1 MGSSLLNT
9 IEAITL
15 GTLDTLYS
23 VVSLLKQKH
32 LTGGVSVYTV
42 THHNIDGLD
51 LRSSN
56 LRNNFQGGNNLR
68 VKQSEIKTVDLYQFS
83 ENELDSP
90 TYNSDYIGRLYHL
103 NDVSTNQRKSFITE
117 ESFGNFEFLLRLRNT
132 NYKTVGQK
140 YQSIST
146 ASIVS
151 KDYEADPLL
160 NANEQNTAR
169 MLTNTEYGSEYEV
182 GVIAKSLILHPELK
196 KYSEPFR
203 NSLKTVTQSIDDKL
217 GILNKNSSTYFNLSP
232 QNTLAN
238 TFDVS
243 TSHLDRTYSRELEI
257 KQPNIVGNLMRGDY
271 SYLRN
276 YSFNEYLQGG
286 KANYGDEIDVSNPYI
301 HAGRIKMTPDGI
313 FDYYS
318 SRREDIIGAGFY
330 SYNRGYVFGDYGDKI
345 EKYYVGDGM
354 HPEDDVKIQR
364 DNEGNLLSMYYS
376 EHDNGKPAGIIKHS
390 ELESFTRVEDGVSN
404 VSSLIKKTNEL
415 FENYKIGSM
424 VNRFHSYDLHKDD
437 ELVSSKSEKYG
448 ISRGRNL
455 LRANGGVSDETGYE
469 NPYCRVWTKH
479 HQYSK
484 LSRRIRPFYGDTEPM
499 QLSSIQ
505 GLYGGTMR
513 PNGGDGRLGNFSVL
527 KDNGFVKIAS
537 EHNGGASL
545 EGGDVRK
552 YMFSIENLAWRDIDL
567 DGAQISKEQQ
577 GPNNGRIMWF
587 PPYNLK
593 FTENV
598 NVDWNATKFIGRGE
612 QIYTYVNTDRSGTL
626 SFTMLIDHPSL
637 INKWRG
643 TSLDVEETDEREN
656 DLLRFFAG
664 CGTLDGRLDDGAN
677 SEVVLTGKPITNN
690 KKLGSRSKD
699 VAIIVFFP
707 NNFSGHYDNVSE
719 GLNKLRDY
727 ECSNG
732 VICNYTDDDMSE
744 QILHEGNEVNT
755 SIAGLNVGTYDLSIK
770 TLIELSV
777 FNGQDDGF
785 EFYSIFDPQHGIS
798 NLNNLI
804 TEDEIFGDKFEDIH
818 IDSIDVYGCAS
829 SHGRKENNVK
839 LEERRAEFLKNAIIL
854 NCNSITEEDFNR
866 PFQKAEIPANDLDPA
881 HPDVNKIDAK
891 IGRCAYAIFHVSWNE
906 ATTTTAEPY
915 EEETINVN
923 EDVIEGYGLE
933 NVAEEQM
940 NEYVSTSTEVVDDYR
955 HDNEYLYFS
964 EIDYDDVA
972 YQRIINKVRYF
983 NPAFHSVTPE
993 GFNARLTFLHQC
1005 TRQGP
1010 TIDLSSGRVDKSS
1023 SDMLKYAG
1031 NLAFGRPPYCILRI
1045 GDFFHTKICITS
1057 ISIDYDNGSGIQWD
1071 LNPEGAG
1078 VQPMYANVNM
1088 NFNFIGGQDLAGPI
1102 ERLQNAVTSNY
1113 YANASVYDHKADVKG
1128 ESMYDVTV
1136 NVPKKDV
1143 SKGETNVPV
1152 SDEDVNGTFDTNIG
1166 DNVETELSNLYKNSI
1181 KGYKK

>member
-15 GTLDTLYS
+15 GTLDALYS

-42 THHNIDGLD
+42 THQDINGFD

-56 LRNNFQGGNNLR
+56 LRNNFQKGTHLR
-68 VKQSEIKTVDLYQFS
+68 VEKKDIKSTNAYKFAEE
-83 ENELDSP
+83 ENLEYPAIDSP
-90 TYNSDYIGRLYHL
+90 GWIGRLYHL
-103 NDVSTNQRKSFITE
+103 PDTVLNPTQNFITE
-117 ESFGNFEFLLRLRNT
+117 EAFGNFEFLLRKRNT

-140 YQSIST
+140 YSSIPT

-151 KDYEADPLL
+151 HDYESDPLL
-160 NANEQNTAR
+160 NAKEQHIGR

-182 GVIAKSLILHPELK
+182 GVAKSLLLHSELNK
-196 KYSEPFR
+196 HSEPFR
-203 NSLKTVTQSIDDKL
+203 NALKTITQSIDDKL
-217 GILNKNSSTYFNLSP
+217 GILNWNSSTYFNFKP
-232 QNTLAN
+232 EKNTLAN
-238 TFDVS
+238 TFGVS
-243 TSHLDRTYSRELEI
+243 TSHLDRIYSKELLS
-257 KQPNIVGNLMRGDY
+257 KLPTTVGKLMRGEF

-276 YSFNEYLQGG
+276 YSFNEYVQGG
-286 KANYGDEIDVSNPYI
+286 KSNYGDTIDVSNPYV

-318 SRREDIIGAGFY
+318 SRREDIIGCGFY
-330 SYNRGYVFGDYGDKI
+330 SYNRGYVFGDDGDKI
-345 EKYYVGDGM
+345 EKYYVNDGM
-354 HPEDDVKIQR
+354 HPESDIKIQR
-364 DNEGNLLSMYYS
+364 GNEGNLTSMYYS
-376 EHDNGKPAGIIKHS
+376 EHDNGKPAGIVKHS
-390 ELESFTRVEDGVSN
+390 ELESFTRIEDGVSN
-404 VSSLIKKTNEL
+404 VSALIRKTNEL
-415 FENYKIGSM
+415 FENCKIGSM

-437 ELVSSKSEKYG
+437 EFVSSKSEKYG

-455 LRANGGVSDETGYE
+455 LRADDAVTDETGYE

-484 LSRRIRPFYGDTEPM
+484 LSRRIRPFYGDTAPM
-499 QLSSIQ
+499 QLSAIQ
-505 GLYGGTMR
+505 GLYGETMR
-513 PNGGDGRLGNFSVL
+513 PNDGAGRLGRFSVL
-527 KDNGFVKIAS
+527 KDNGFVKVSS
-537 EHNGGASL
+537 EHKGGKSL
-545 EGGDVRK
+545 ETEDVKK

-567 DGAQISKEQQ
+567 EGAGISEEQR
-577 GPNNGRIMWF
+577 GPNKGRIMWF

-626 SFTMLIDHPSL
+626 SFTMLIDHPSI

-643 TSLDVEETDEREN
+643 TSLEVEEIDKREN

-677 SEVVLTGKPITNN
+677 TQITINDGPATNN

-699 VAIIVFFP
+699 VAIMVFFP

-719 GLNKLRDY
+719 GLNKLREY

-732 VICNYTDDDMSE
+732 ITCDYTDDDMSE
-744 QILHEGNEVNT
+744 QILHEGNDINT
-755 SIAGLNVGTYDLSIK
+755 SIAGLNNGTYALSIK

-798 NLNNLI
+798 NLNSLI
-804 TEDEIFGDKFEDIH
+804 TENSIFGDTFEDIH

-829 SHGRKENNVK
+829 SHGTRENNIK
-839 LEERRAEFLKNAIIL
+839 LEERRAEFLKNALIL
-854 NCNSITEEDFNR
+854 NCKNLKEEDFNR

-906 ATTTTAEPY
+906 ATTTTAEQY
-915 EEETINVN
+915 EEETININ

-933 NVAEEQM
+933 NETEEQA
-940 NEYVSTSTEVVDDYR
+940 NEYVSVSTEAVDNYNC
-955 HDNEYLYFS
+955 DNEYLYFS

-983 NPAFHSVTPE
+983 NPMFHSVTPE

-1010 TIDLSSGRVDKSS
+1010 TIDLSSGRVDKTS

-1057 ISIDYDNGSGIQWD
+1057 ISIDYDNGGGIQWD

-1078 VQPMYANVNM
+1078 VQPMYANVNI
-1088 NFNFIGGQDLAGPI
+1088 NFYFIGGQDLAGPI

-1113 YANASVYDHKADVKG
+1113 YANASVYDNKADVKG

-1143 SKGETNVPV
+1143 GKDSEDTTVT
-1152 SDEDVNGTFDTNIG
+1152 DEDANGFYEFDTSDLG
-1166 DNVETELSNLYKNSI
+1166 RLYRDKIS
-1181 KGYKK
+1181 GLKK

>member
-1 MGSSLLNT
+1 MGNNLLNT
-9 IEAITL
+9 IKAITL
-15 GTLDTLYS
+15 GALDTLYYT
-23 VVSLLKQKH
+23 VSLLKQKH
-32 LTGGVSVYTV
+32 LTGGVSMYTV
-42 THHNIDGLD
+42 THYDINGFD

-56 LRNNFQGGNNLR
+56 LKNNFQGGSTLR
-68 VKQSEIKTVDLYQFS
+68 VAKSSIKSTNAYKFAEQ
-83 ENELDSP
+83 EELEYPSIDMP
-90 TYNSDYIGRLYHL
+90 DWIGRLYHL
-103 NDVSTNQRKSFITE
+103 KDNVINPNQNFITE
-117 ESFGNFEFLLRLRNT
+117 EGFGNFEFLLRKRNT
-132 NYKTVGQK
+132 NYKTIGQK
-140 YQSIST
+140 YSSIST

-151 KDYEADPLL
+151 KDYESDPLL
-160 NANEQNTAR
+160 NAKEQNSMR
-169 MLTNTEYGSEYEV
+169 MLVNTEYGSEYSFD
-182 GVIAKSLILHPELK
+182 GARSLILHSELK

-203 NSLKTVTQSIDDKL
+203 NSLKTLTQYIDDKL
-217 GILNKNSSTYFNLSP
+217 GILEKNSSTYFNLKP
-232 QNTLAN
+232 ENTLAN
-238 TFDVS
+238 TFDIS
-243 TSHLDRTYSRELEI
+243 TTHLDRTYSKELGY
-257 KQPNIVGNLMRGDY
+257 KQPTIVGNLMRGNY

-276 YSFNEYLQGG
+276 YSFNEYAQGG
-286 KANYGDEIDVSNPYI
+286 NASYGDEIDISNPYI

-318 SRREDIIGAGFY
+318 GRREDIIGIGFY
-330 SYNRGYVFGDYGDKI
+330 SYNRGYVFGEEGDKI
-345 EKYYVGDGM
+345 EKYYVGDWM
-354 HPEDDVKIQR
+354 HPENDIKIQR

-390 ELESFTRVEDGVSN
+390 ELESFTRVEEGVNN
-404 VSSLIKKTNEL
+404 VSALIRKTNEL
-415 FENYKIGSM
+415 FENCKISSM

-437 ELVSSKSEKYG
+437 ELVSSRSDKYG

-455 LRANGGVSDETGYE
+455 LKANDEVDDESGYE

-484 LSRRIRPFYGDTEPM
+484 LSRRIRPFYGEKEPM
-499 QLSSIQ
+499 KLSAIQ
-505 GLYGGTMR
+505 DWYGETMR
-513 PNGGDGRLGNFSVL
+513 PNGGSERLGNFSVL
-527 KDNGFVKIAS
+527 KDNGFVKVSS
-537 EHNGGASL
+537 EHNGGVSTE
-545 EGGDVRK
+545 EGDIKK

-567 DGAQISKEQQ
+567 DGAKISKEQQ
-577 GPNNGRIMWF
+577 GPNKGRIMWF

-643 TSLDVEETDEREN
+643 TSLEVEEIDKRED

-677 SEVVLTGKPITNN
+677 KTVDVQGGKTPNN
-690 KKLGSRSKD
+690 KKLGNRSKD
-699 VAIIVFFP
+699 VALIVFFP

-719 GLNKLRDY
+719 GLEKLRDY

-732 VICNYTDDDMSE
+732 VTCDYTDDDMSE
-744 QILHEGNEVNT
+744 QILHEGNDINN
-755 SIAGLNVGTYDLSIK
+755 SIAGLNAGGYDISIK
-770 TLIELSV
+770 ELIELSV

-785 EFYSIFDPQHGIS
+785 EFYSIFDPQYGIS

-829 SHGRKENNVK
+829 SHGSRENNIK
-839 LEERRAEFLKNAIIL
+839 LEERRAEFLKNAIIM
-854 NCNSITEEDFNR
+854 NCKSISEESFNR
-866 PFQKAEIPANDLDPA
+866 PFQKAEIPANDLDPS

-891 IGRCAYAIFHVSWNE
+891 IGRCAYAIFHVSWNA
-906 ATTTTAEPY
+906 ATTTTSEQY

-933 NVAEEQM
+933 NAVEEQL
-940 NEYVSTSTEVVDDYR
+940 NEYISTSTEVVDDYR
-955 HDNEYLYFS
+955 SDNEYLYFS

-1010 TIDLSSGRVDKSS
+1010 TIDLSSGRVNTGS

-1057 ISIDYDNGSGIQWD
+1057 ISIDYDSGSGIQWD
-1071 LNPEGAG
+1071 LNPEGVG

-1088 NFNFIGGQDLAGPI
+1088 NFNFIGGQDIAGPI

-1113 YANASVYDHKADVKG
+1113 YANASIYDHKADVKG
-1128 ESMYDVTV
+1128 QSMYDVTV

-1143 SKGETNVPV
+1143 GKGGDVK
-1152 SDEDVNGTFDTNIG
+1152 SEDVNGVYENGINDR
-1166 DNVETELSNLYKNSI
+1166 VEKGLSDFYKNSI